1 MRRFAT
7 RSAVALAACTLVGLA
22 LAGCGGRAPA
32 SIAIPNQRPE
42 LQLTAAPRAGS
53 TTAFVVQLSWSA
65 FDPDGQV
72 VRFVYALDPPF
83 EGDTTWTTTVAHQL
97 TLSVPA
103 PTPPSPLTPVGQLVW
118 STGAHTF
125 VIRAVDNEGAESPV
139 VARSFTARTVAPS
152 TTITNPLPNREIPDG
167 TLSQLTIT
175 WKGDDPDGATRRT
188 PVVYKWRI
196 VPERAITPETPNAMP
211 TNAIVQAFF
220 GADFANG
227 FATWDSTTDTPSAIQ
242 LTGLTPT
249 TVYVLA
255 VVARDEAG
263 AYEPRFLTDANV
275 LAFRPSL
282 TNLGPAITVS
292 NQFFT
297 QTQRGGGVSLAPER
311 VFDME
316 CPPRVVLHCRWSG
329 APTQGTSMGG
339 YRWALDLEGGDVSST
354 VPRKDDA
361 DVHHWSNWSLS
372 ETGADIGP
380 FNGSIDTTT
389 SHFLYVEAR
398 DQIGFV
404 SLFTLRMR
412 VIVARFDQSLLV
424 IDDMYGQLG
433 PPVSGN
439 PYPTEAEQDT
449 FHFAAG
455 GYPDLLVGGVSRPGA
470 FADFDY
476 DTLDYQYSGTRSG
489 VPLATLGHYR
499 AVAWYTDNFSSGASG
514 ENQFSTV
521 RPPDAIRYANT
532 QGRLNSLAAY
542 IAQGGKVFL
551 FGDGIVPSIGN
562 GSFSTTTSSGVPKV
576 PYQSV
581 PSPAN
586 QYVLKPG
593 CFLWDFMHLR
603 SELNTAGTANIAFTK
618 IEQLQGAI
626 PYLPEFAG
634 PASATDRSHDPRIGP
649 SAARTAVRWEG
660 LPRFTMAAYRG
671 ANADPTQR
679 SANQT
684 WYVSKPL
691 FVTEGQGAA
700 AQSVLDTL
708 YLLQARDYS
717 LDGGGATSDGK
728 PNGVDY
734 HGSGG
739 GEIVWFGFPLYY
751 FELDQ
756 ARQAVRT
763 VLGNLGVAPRAPGA
777 ARHVGAARADR

>member
-1 MRRFAT
+1 MRRCAT
-7 RSAVALAACTLVGLA
+7 RSVVRLVLAALLGSG
-22 LAGCGGRAPA
+22 LAGCGGRVPA
-32 SIAIPNQRPE
+32 SMAIPNELPE
-42 LQLTAAPRAGS
+42 VQLTAAPQAGS
-53 TTAFVVQLSWSA
+53 TTSFVVHLSWSA

-72 VRFVYALDPPF
+72 VRFVYALDPPVV
-83 EGDTTWTTTVAHQL
+83 GDTAWATTVDHQL

-103 PTPPSPLTPVGQLVW
+103 QTPPNPLTPVGQLVW
-118 STGAHTF
+118 STDAHTF
-125 VIRAVDNEGAESPV
+125 VIRAVDNQGGESPV
-139 VARSFTARTVAPS
+139 ITRSFTARTVAPS
-152 TTITNPLPNREIPDG
+152 TTITNPSPNREIPVG

-196 VPERAITPETPNAMP
+196 VPERVITPETPNSMP
-211 TNAIVQAFF
+211 TNAAVQAFF
-220 GADFANG
+220 GPDFATG

-242 LTGLTPT
+242 LTGLTAS

-263 AYEPRFLTDANV
+263 AYEPRFLLDANV

-282 TNLGPAITVS
+282 SNLGPAITVS
-292 NQFFT
+292 NQFFA
-297 QTQRGGGVSLAPER
+297 QTQHGGGVSLAPDR
-311 VFDME
+311 IFDME
-316 CPPRVVLHCRWSG
+316 CPPRVVLHCRWN
-329 APTQGTSMGG
+329 AVPTQGTSLGG
-339 YRWALDLEGGDVSST
+339 YRWALDLPDGDVSST
-354 VPRKDDA
+354 VPRKDDS
-361 DVHHWSNWSLS
+361 DFQHWSNWALG

-380 FNGSIDTTT
+380 FNGSVDTTV

-398 DQIGFV
+398 DQIGFI

-433 PPVSGN
+433 AAVTGN

-455 GYPDLLVGGVSRPGA
+455 GFPDQLVGGVSRPGA

-476 DTLDYQYSGTRSG
+476 DTLDYQFEGTRAG
-489 VPLATLGHYR
+489 IPLALLGRYR

-514 ENQFSTV
+514 ENSFSTP

-532 QGRLNSLAAY
+532 VGRLNSLAAY
-542 IAQGGKVFL
+542 LAQGGKVFL
-551 FGDGIVPSIGN
+551 FGEGIVPSIGN
-562 GSFSTTTSSGVPKV
+562 GSFSTTSSSGVPGI
-576 PYQSV
+576 PYQST
-581 PSPAN
+581 PSPAK

-593 CFLWDFMHLR
+593 CFLYDAMHLR

-634 PASATDRSHDPRIGP
+634 AASATDRTHDPRIGP
-649 SAARTAVRWEG
+649 SAARAAARWEG

-671 ANADPTQR
+671 ANADPLQR
-679 SANQT
+679 SVNQT

-700 AQSVLDTL
+700 AASVLDTL

-717 LDGGGATSDGK
+717 LDGAGATSDGK
-728 PNGVDY
+728 PNAVDY
-734 HGSGG
+734 HGGDN
-739 GEIVWFGFPLYY
+739 GEIVWFGFPMYF

-756 ARQAVRT
+756 ARQAVHT
-763 VLGNLGVAPRAPGA
+763 VLANLGVPPRTPGA
-777 ARHVGAARADR
+777 SRHLGTARVSR